1 MVVPEH
7 QDNDPHNVLIEKEAH
22 SDQVDAVIKETAD
35 QSIWVFGYGS
45 LIWKPPIHYE
55 SKVIGYI
62 KNYVRRFW
70 QHSEDHRG
78 TPEKPG
84 RVVTLIPVDE
94 WKTIEDVHG
103 HDDVTWGVAFKIP
116 SSDAEATRAYLDHR
130 EKNGYTVHTVDIYSA
145 EDDQKPAVKDAL
157 VYIATTDNEAYVGPA
172 PLEQIA
178 KQVYE
183 TYGPSGWNAEYLLNL
198 AEALREIS
206 PEARDDH
213 LFDLERLVK
222 DLINNKS
229 T

>member
-1 MVVPEH
+1 MTSTSARQQQHSNPNEVPTSLMPKPQEP
-7 QDNDPHNVLIEKEAH
+7 DDKG
-22 SDQVDAVIKETAD
+22 
-35 QSIWVFGYGS
+35 IWVFGYGS

-55 SKVIGYI
+55 SKVVGYV

-84 RVVTLIPVDE
+84 RVVTLIPYDE
-94 WKTIEDVHG
+94 WKTMEDTHG

-116 SSDAEATRAYLDHR
+116 SDDAEATRAYLDHR
-130 EKNGYTVHTVDIYSA
+130 EKNGYSVHTVDVFGA
-145 EDDQKPAVKDAL
+145 ENDTVPLVHNAL

-172 PLEQIA
+172 PLDDIA
-178 KQVYE
+178 KQIHE

-222 DLINNKS
+222 ERIMNAKS
-229 T
+229 